1 MTKQELRFFSIYLS
15 KINPRDISTRI
26 VHFPLSDFQKIM
38 EFGRLNINQLQAST
52 DSPLSKV
59 VSVPNEKGGYTSFQL
74 FKECTVSQDDFGE
87 WYIEIDAHDKA
98 LPLMF
103 DFKKNYFT
111 YELCNALQLKSPNQV
126 RMYEIL
132 KQYEYL
138 GKREMKVTE
147 LRELLAINP
156 KEYPRW
162 ERFRT
167 RVLDSCQQALSE
179 NTDITYTYE
188 RGKTGNGGKWLTI
201 IFHISKNPKF
211 VDKLSLN
218 EHIEQQDVETSIEL
232 KTDEDLLSEELIEQL
247 SSACKNE
254 FTAEELQGLYTQISA
269 FVREAE
275 RVPYLATKYSELNY
289 RASKKTI
296 KSRYGYIR
304 KLIDNDYQKHL
315 QQDPNKTS
323 DSYGATYD
331 IDKYESHSVVD
342 DMNWQEG
349 SKPKESYK
357 ATYDIAEFEKEK
369 GDEEEW

>member
-1 MTKQELRFFSIYLS
+1 M
-15 KINPRDISTRI
+15 
-26 VHFPLSDFQKIM
+26 
-38 EFGRLNINQLQAST
+38 
-52 DSPLSKV
+52 

-111 YELCNALQLKSPNQV
+111 YELWNALQLKSPNQV

-179 NTDITYTYE
+179 NTDIT
-188 RGKTGNGGKWLTI
+188 
-201 IFHISKNPKF
+201 
-211 VDKLSLN
+211 
-218 EHIEQQDVETSIEL
+218 
-232 KTDEDLLSEELIEQL
+232 
-247 SSACKNE
+247 
-254 FTAEELQGLYTQISA
+254 
-269 FVREAE
+269 
-275 RVPYLATKYSELNY
+275 
-289 RASKKTI
+289 
-296 KSRYGYIR
+296 
-304 KLIDNDYQKHL
+304 
-315 QQDPNKTS
+315 
-323 DSYGATYD
+323 
-331 IDKYESHSVVD
+331 
-342 DMNWQEG
+342 
-349 SKPKESYK
+349 
-357 ATYDIAEFEKEK
+357 
-369 GDEEEW
+369 